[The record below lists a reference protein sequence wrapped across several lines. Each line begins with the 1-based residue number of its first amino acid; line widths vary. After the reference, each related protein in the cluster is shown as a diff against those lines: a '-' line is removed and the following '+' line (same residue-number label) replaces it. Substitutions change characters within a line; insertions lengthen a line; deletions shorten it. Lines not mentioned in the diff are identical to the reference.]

1 LGRISGEILT
11 MKSNTEWKLW
21 GKLDPL
27 FGVASWAGRQ
37 RGGKNPWSDDE
48 FYALGDAW
56 HDFDSTW
63 QRTVGYSP
71 ATVLEIGS
79 GAGRITRM
87 LAKVFDKVVAT
98 DVSPEMLEYARSRIP
113 AGNVTWQISDGSR
126 IPAADE
132 SVNAVFSCHVFQHFF
147 SNAAQR
153 ATFGE
158 VYRVLKHGGTFFV
171 HLPIHAFPGVNS
183 LYSRGA
189 RIMYAGFLRLSGARA
204 SVRRIMI
211 RAGLK
216 RPYMHGVSYEMKSLF
231 ADLQQFGF
239 TDLTISAIVPR
250 TSSSIHTCVTGR
262 KPEASTQGPQ

>member
-1 LGRISGEILT
+1 

-37 RGGKNPWSDDE
+37 RGGDNPWSDEE
-48 FYALGDAW
+48 FYALGDDW
-56 HDFDSTW
+56 YDFDSSW

-71 ATVLEIGS
+71 DSVLEIGS
-79 GAGRITRM
+79 GAGRITRR
-87 LAKVFDKVVAT
+87 LAQVFDEVVAT

-113 AGNVTWQISDGSR
+113 AGNVSWQISDGSR
-126 IPAADE
+126 IPAADR

-158 VYRVLKHGGTFFV
+158 VYRILKPGGTFFV
-171 HLPIHAFPGVNS
+171 HLPIHAFPEANS
-183 LYSRGA
+183 LYSRVA
-189 RIMYAGFLRLSGARA
+189 RVVYAGYLRLSDARA
-204 SVRRIMI
+204 NMYRMMI

-216 RPYMHGVSYEMKSLF
+216 RPYMHGVSYEMTSLF
-231 ADLQQFGF
+231 GDLKQFGF
-239 TDLTISAIVPR
+239 TDLTVSAIVTR
-250 TSSSIHTCVTGR
+250 TSPTIHTCVIGR
-262 KPEASTQGPQ
+262 KPEVSTQGPK